1 MVGVANRGGR
11 RAFGSIRKRPSG
23 RYQVRYVV
31 DGATYSAPMT
41 YATKAD
47 AQAFLATVQTDLIRE
62 TWQAPRLVTEPVAEY
77 VGRWI
82 DEHPGL
88 KETTRELYRSK
99 LRNNLVGTP
108 LGKTPL
114 CDVTPDLVR
123 TWFANMRTELA
134 KKARERRA
142 AVVKKGR
149 EPSAATRSDGSV
161 SAAQTYRLLRAAMT
175 TATQDGL
182 IQRNPCQIKGA
193 SSSTAAERPTATTEE
208 VNMLADAVPPR
219 YRALVLMAAWTGA
232 RLGELAALRRSD
244 IDLDGET
251 FSVSERVYPLKGRM
265 DFDTPK
271 ARASVRVVTLPP
283 HLVPVLQ
290 THLDEFTGPGE
301 DDLVFC
307 TSGGRPVNK
316 SQMSPIWVR
325 ARAKVGRHD
334 LRFHDLRHTGQ
345 TLAALAGA
353 TEAEL
358 MQRMGHST
366 TSASRIYMHS
376 TTDHSRAVAA
386 ALSELA
392 QADNVVPL
400 RPVRRRTKAS
410 SQ

>member
-1 MVGVANRGGR
+1 MVGVANKSGR
-11 RAFGSIRKRPSG
+11 RPFGSVRKRPSG

-31 DGATYSAPMT
+31 DGTTYSAPMT

-47 AQAFLATVQTDLIRE
+47 AQAFLATVQTDLIRV
-62 TWQAPRLVTEPVAEY
+62 TWQAPRLVTEQVAHY

-88 KETTRELYRSK
+88 KETTRELYQSK
-99 LRNNLVGTP
+99 LRNNIVGTT
-108 LGKTPL
+108 LGKTPM
-114 CDVTPDLVR
+114 CDLTPDVVR
-123 TWFANMRTELA
+123 TWYAHMRSDLA
-134 KKARERRA
+134 KRAEERRKA
-142 AVVKKGR
+142 LVAKGR
-149 EPSAATRSDGSV
+149 EPSAASQSDGSI

-193 SSSTAAERPTATTEE
+193 SSSTAAERPTATPGE
-208 VNMLADAVPPR
+208 VNRLADAVPPR
-219 YRALVLMAAWTGA
+219 YKALVLMAAWTGA
-232 RLGELAALRRSD
+232 RMGELAALRRSD
-244 IDLDGET
+244 IDLDGER

-283 HLVPVLQ
+283 HLAPVLQ
-290 THLDEFTGPGE
+290 AHLDEFTGPGE

-325 ARAKVGRHD
+325 ARAKVGRDD

-392 QADNVVPL
+392 EADNVVTL
-400 RPVRRRTKAS
+400 RPVRRRSIATGE
-410 SQ
+410 